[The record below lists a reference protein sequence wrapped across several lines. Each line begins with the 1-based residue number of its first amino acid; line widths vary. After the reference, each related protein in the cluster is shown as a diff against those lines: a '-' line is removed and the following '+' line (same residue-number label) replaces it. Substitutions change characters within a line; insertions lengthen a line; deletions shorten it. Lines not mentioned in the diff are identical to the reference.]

1 MKIINCEQGSPEWL
15 EAKLEKISGTRLAS
29 AIGNQLKQ
37 EALINELIAERLT
50 GNRKEITQS
59 KAMAL
64 GIEAEEHAIEE
75 YELETGVITEAVGL
89 CINDK
94 FDWLVNS
101 PDRLIKIDGKYSKAV
116 EVKCPNTDT
125 LVKYIRA
132 NEIPPKYD
140 AQVMSYFLVNDDLQ
154 ELDFVAYDPRIQT
167 EQYRLWIKNIKREEL
182 PLEETRKEVIRFYVK
197 WQTALK
203 NLNLEL

>member
-1 MKIINCEQGSPEWL
+1 MKIINCEQGTPEWF

-64 GIEAEEHAIEE
+64 GVEAEEHAIEE

-94 FDWLVNS
+94 FDWLANS

-132 NEIPPKYD
+132 NEIPPEYD

>member
-1 MKIINCEQGSPEWL
+1 MKILNCEQGTPEWF

-64 GIEAEEHAIEE
+64 GVEAEEHAIEE

-132 NEIPPKYD
+132 NEIPPEYD

-203 NLNLEL
+203 KLNLEL